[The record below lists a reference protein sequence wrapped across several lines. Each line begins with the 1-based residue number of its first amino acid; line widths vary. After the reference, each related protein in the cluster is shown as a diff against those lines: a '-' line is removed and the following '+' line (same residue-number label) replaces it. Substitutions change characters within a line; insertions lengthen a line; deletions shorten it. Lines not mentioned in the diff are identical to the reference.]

1 MLIVRGVFAA
11 LLTLACAGA
20 QAQPSPFDGTWNVTM
35 TCPPHDDDGHHG
47 RGPSGHVGGEDVG
60 ERAGLD
66 ERLLDVGAV
75 WAGHRADVERVRSD
89 LAPGAE
95 HDDWPMKSK

>member
-35 TCPPHDDDGHHG
+35 TCPPHDDDENTKGYTHRFPVEVASAQLRGIHG
-47 RGPSGHVGGEDVG
+47 NEGEPG
-60 ERAGLD
+60 WH
-66 ERLLDVGAV
+66 LL
-75 WAGHRADVERVRSD
+75 
-89 LAPGAE
+89 
-95 HDDWPMKSK
+95 